1 MNFRQKFAEYNQ
13 LNTIGLGFSPVGAAW
28 YRRKSNTET
37 NNTRSTEV
45 NPIPR
50 PSTGIGPEEEYT
62 NKQQSKHR
70 LELPDSWYAPVLI
83 FTIISLITILV
94 KQTLK
99 VAFAI

>member
-37 NNTRSTEV
+37 KDTRSTEV

-50 PSTGIGPEEEYT
+50 PSTGISPEEGYT
-62 NKQQSKHR
+62 IHNRANTVWSSLAVGMHR
-70 LELPDSWYAPVLI
+70 I
-83 FTIISLITILV
+83 
-94 KQTLK
+94 
-99 VAFAI
+99 